1 MAGMMGGANHLGV
14 GERPSESHHWVPGM
28 GWVFM
33 PTYAEGESLNEQSAA
48 AGGKSFDIAVDR
60 QSLADAEATG
70 VRSHS
75 SLNEGGLTHEQRAAI
90 KERQQSHLW
99 YQGGMDH
106 YDGSIG
112 QDGWETAA
120 SEYFNSI
127 GRPQAVSPWQH
138 TSDWAK
144 ADTFKAIQEANYNPF
159 IGNEGAWVTPGGENG
174 QDLRGSNNGTA
185 EGYRDDSIAGWF
197 KNAFAGDD
205 MVKHRREALNTLSSW
220 NGQERHMGGWRDGL
234 GKGINKATE
243 RMTEEYFNQM
253 DLANKFGLQW
263 QGGSS
268 NQSASQQAN
277 AEALAENALKM
288 GLKAQ
293 GSSSGMLSRARDVS
307 DPEWSALSDS
317 NSGSQMGPFMLGQ
330 LAKRG

>member
-1 MAGMMGGANHLGV
+1 MSIWDILLNDPTARVVDAGANRTTFDDIYKSKLPTPIGQASYPEQRLFSGYTSPDIRARQASRLLYEAGLDHYTGTVNDGQTGV
-14 GERPSESHHWVPGM
+14 
-28 GWVFM
+28 
-33 PTYAEGESLNEQSAA
+33 Q
-48 AGGKSFDIAVDR
+48 
-60 QSLADAEATG
+60 EATEW
-70 VRSHS
+70 
-75 SLNEGGLTHEQRAAI
+75 LNAR
-90 KERQQSHLW
+90 
-99 YQGGMDH
+99 
-106 YDGSIG
+106 
-112 QDGWETAA
+112 
-120 SEYFNSI
+120 N
-127 GRPQAVSPWQH
+127 GRPTVGPWSSVFGHDRENTLARMQQ
-138 TSDWAK
+138 D
-144 ADTFKAIQEANYNPF
+144 NYNPF
-159 IGNEGAWVTPGGENG
+159 LGSEGRWVGDGRQGISEI
-174 QDLRGSNNGTA
+174 D
-185 EGYRDDSIAGWF
+185 GYSDDSIAGWF